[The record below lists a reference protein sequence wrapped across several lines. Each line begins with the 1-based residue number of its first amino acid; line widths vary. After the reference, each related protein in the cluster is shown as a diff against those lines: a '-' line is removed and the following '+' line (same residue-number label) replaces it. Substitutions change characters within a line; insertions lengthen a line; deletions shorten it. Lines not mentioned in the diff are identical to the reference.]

1 MQAICLSKAG
11 GDTKQISSRMWVQ
24 KGRVVGVMNLNV
36 LRFGGVQRVCGGR
49 AKGKVCRLAVSE
61 GMDWRPENESR
72 DRLRLDGSL
81 GSEADGVHCKM
92 YMSNEISRGEGWDA
106 IGKRALVACALSLS
120 LLLGTDCTPAAA
132 AVETGSD
139 QAALVDITSSS
150 STLVNNSDKDYVSQT
165 IDSKTPIVDY
175 ARVLP
180 KGIIESKQT
189 LLRDLERDTGYKVR
203 LLSRYGTGE
212 RGPTGEEVRRG
223 WGVDEKTILMVV
235 DPTSPNIMAF
245 SFGLEVQK
253 VLPRPFFTE
262 LQSRFGN
269 LFYIRENGEAKAVV
283 ETLDTLDT
291 CLRRDGGCRVPPGL
305 PSNQYVFTLITS
317 IAGGLI
323 CGASLRLEPQ
333 GFVQRRWVWALL
345 FSPLWGSLA
354 INFGIGPIVS
364 RTDDPL
370 PVVANIAAALASAA
384 LVFWYPQAAEAAGL
398 SVMSVDET
406 DGDRY

>member
-1 MQAICLSKAG
+1 
-11 GDTKQISSRMWVQ
+11 
-24 KGRVVGVMNLNV
+24 
-36 LRFGGVQRVCGGR
+36 
-49 AKGKVCRLAVSE
+49 
-61 GMDWRPENESR
+61 MDWRPENESR
-72 DRLRLDGSL
+72 DRLRSDDSL
-81 GSEADGVHCKM
+81 GSQGGKGKCKS
-92 YMSNEISRGEGWDA
+92 YINSNEVNTGEAWGA
-106 IGKRALVACALSLS
+106 ICKRALVAGALSLS
-120 LLLGTDCTPAAA
+120 LVLGTDCSPAAAA
-132 AVETGSD
+132 AVET
-139 QAALVDITSSS
+139 
-150 STLVNNSDKDYVSQT
+150 VNSEKDYVSKDYVSQT

-212 RGPTGEEVRRG
+212 RGPTGEEVRKG

-333 GFVQRRWVWALL
+333 GFVKRRWVWALL

-364 RTDDPL
+364 RTDDLL
-370 PVVANIAAALASAA
+370 PVVANIAAAMASAA

-406 DGDRY
+406 DQDRY

>member
-1 MQAICLSKAG
+1 MNNRTQAIVCSAQG
-11 GDTKQISSRMWVQ
+11 GAETNQVSGMWVQ
-24 KGRVVGVMNLNV
+24 KGSAIGMMNIHGSVGGGKRVY
-36 LRFGGVQRVCGGR
+36 RGGAQ
-49 AKGKVCRLAVSE
+49 GKAFRLAVSE
-61 GMDWRPENESR
+61 ERPEIESR
-72 DRLRLDGSL
+72 DRDRLDG
-81 GSEADGVHCKM
+81 GSVPGGDGGRNKKCFWSTV
-92 YMSNEISRGEGWDA
+92 NNGEDWDS
-106 IGKRALVACALSLS
+106 IGARAVVAGALSVS
-120 LLLGTDCTPAAA
+120 LLLGDAGCAA
-132 AVETGSD
+132 AVVRENDSMD
-139 QAALVDITSSS
+139 AAAVAVDSSLGN
-150 STLVNNSDKDYVSQT
+150 TIGDRDYVSQT
-165 IDSKTPIVDY
+165 IDSRTPIVDY

-180 KGIIESKQT
+180 KGVIESKQK

-203 LLSRYGTGE
+203 LLSRYGAGE
-212 RGPTGEEVRRG
+212 RGPTGEEIRRG

-333 GFVQRRWVWALL
+333 GFVRRRWVWALL

-364 RTDDPL
+364 RTDDL
-370 PVVANIAAALASAA
+370 IPVVANIAAAVASAA